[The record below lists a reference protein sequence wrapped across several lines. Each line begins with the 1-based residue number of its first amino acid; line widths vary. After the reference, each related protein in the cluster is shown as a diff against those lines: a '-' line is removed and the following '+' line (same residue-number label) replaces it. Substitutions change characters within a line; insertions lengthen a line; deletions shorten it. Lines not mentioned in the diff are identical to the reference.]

1 MSEHEEIDASR
12 APLLEHLIEL
22 RRRLLYCIIAIGLAF
37 GVLGLLI
44 STAMMMTDKKFSF
57 KRYHFWGQVFLS
69 YALTGAA
76 FHLLCEASGVNK
88 WYCRNGH
95 ACRS

>member
-1 MSEHEEIDASR
+1 MTKMTK
-12 APLLEHLIEL
+12 LLVEALV
-22 RRRLLYCIIAIGLAF
+22 IGLAF